1 MFVQS
6 RAMLMPLDSL
16 LNHGGLA
23 SPRRSHSWSC
33 VQCRDQRGDSG
44 TGATLI
50 IQFRRVRTSTTTIQ
64 GGPANEL
71 RNDSEFCAQ
80 GLVGHV
86 REGGIGAFGCLCI
99 PVQARMGG
107 GNGARRRR
115 WMYHATGHS
124 AVAAGRRRRTV
135 CSV

>member
-1 MFVQS
+1 
-6 RAMLMPLDSL
+6 MPLDSL

-64 GGPANEL
+64 GGQLMNYVMIL
-71 RNDSEFCAQ
+71 N
-80 GLVGHV
+80 
-86 REGGIGAFGCLCI
+86 
-99 PVQARMGG
+99 
-107 GNGARRRR
+107 
-115 WMYHATGHS
+115 
-124 AVAAGRRRRTV
+124 
-135 CSV
+135 SVHKALLAM